1 MTDGVPTQNT
11 SATQKRVGAAKTDH
25 MPARCSRRPGWRGE
39 RAMAPPSTLRHPRA
53 PPACGDCR
61 LQVCAGGPFSGRV
74 GLFVG
79 REGRKMAHFGLRGEK
94 NRFFEFV
101 EQHDG
106 LQRNKVPHF
115 RHWCADA
122 DCPGH
127 GAA

>member
-39 RAMAPPSTLRHPRA
+39 RAMAPPSTHIHELRQLVVTADCKFTQAVRFQDVS
-53 PPACGDCR
+53 AC
-61 LQVCAGGPFSGRV
+61 LSAVKGGRWPI
-74 GLFVG
+74 
-79 REGRKMAHFGLRGEK
+79 FGLRGEN

-106 LQRNKVPHF
+106 LQPNRVPHF